1 MTGEQETELLKKIGV
16 VEFELEGIYKNIKAQ
31 EDRQTKINEILSQ
44 CAASTD
50 TKYGLQNRIEF
61 LESQIE
67 SLNKSIMGIKSDL
80 KSVKLP
86 IDEKVSGQA
95 ENVLNEA
102 AEALHTAV
110 DEVIKRKRGRPKK
123 NA

>member
-1 MTGEQETELLKKIGV
+1 MKIGV

-67 SLNKSIMGIKSDL
+67 SINKSIMGIKSDL

>member
-67 SLNKSIMGIKSDL
+67 SINKSIMGIKSDL

>member
-1 MTGEQETELLKKIGV
+1 MTGEQETELSKKIGV

-67 SLNKSIMGIKSDL
+67 SINKSIMGIKSDL